1 VTTRLR
7 IFTANLWNG
16 RAKPDP
22 LARQLDA
29 LRVDVCAVQEL
40 TPDQA
45 SAISGVLPHGKLE
58 PAVDHSGMG
67 IALRQPGE
75 VSSLPLPARPAR
87 VARIEP
93 GGWPQLAR
101 PLEVLNLHVQ
111 APHVFPVWRAMALR
125 RATLRQL
132 LAYLDE
138 AEHPGRVL
146 VGDLN
151 STPVWPFYRGVAS
164 RLRDA
169 AVEHATRR
177 RERPAPTWG
186 PIHRS
191 PRLLRIDH
199 AFVADLHVD
208 HCQVVP
214 IAGSDHSAVVLDLEA
229 F

>member
-1 VTTRLR
+1 MV
-7 IFTANLWNG
+7 
-16 RAKPDP
+16 
-22 LARQLDA
+22 AR
-29 LRVDVCAVQEL
+29 
-40 TPDQA
+40 T
-45 SAISGVLPHGKLE
+45 
-58 PAVDHSGMG
+58 
-67 IALRQPGE
+67 
-75 VSSLPLPARPAR
+75 SSLPLPSRPAR
-87 VARIEP
+87 VARLEP
-93 GGWPQLAR
+93 AGWTGLAR
-101 PLEVLNLHVQ
+101 PLEVMNLHVQ
-111 APHVFPVWRAMALR
+111 APHVFPVWRSMALR

-132 LAYLDE
+132 LAYLDDSD
-138 AEHPGRVL
+138 HPGRVL

-169 AVEHATRR
+169 AVEHAERR
-177 RERPAPTWG
+177 GQRAARTWG

-214 IAGSDHSAVVLDLEA
+214 VAGSDHSAVVVDLQV